1 MSTHPVVADR
11 ALDRALDRAVDRAPA
26 AAPPARRLAVVPP
39 PASPSSTVRSVSQGV
54 PAQPEGPAPSRAR
67 TAPAPGEEPLLPVVG
82 GEEQVP
88 LVTGGTARYANLDVA
103 ASAPALC
110 WVADHV
116 ERVLP
121 LYASVH
127 RGAGYASQVS
137 TAVLEGARDVVGG
150 FVGARADD
158 VVVWTRS
165 TTDALAVL
173 AGCVPDGGSVLVL
186 DLEHHAN
193 LLPWRTQGH
202 RGVTSRVVEAA
213 PTLEGTLAVLADAL
227 AAEPTALVA
236 VTGASNVTGEE
247 LPLRRVADL
256 AHTAG
261 ARLAVDA
268 AQLAPHRAVDVARD
282 GVDWVALS
290 GHKLYAP
297 FGAGALVGRR
307 DWLDEGTPYLAGGGA
322 VAEVGL
328 DDVRWAAAP
337 ARHEGGTP
345 NVLGVAALAAACD
358 ALQALAGG
366 ALEAHERAL
375 RERLV
380 DGLAGVPG
388 VRVHRALEGAPS
400 AIGVVTFTVDGV
412 APGLVAAVLSAEHGI
427 GVRDGRFCAHP
438 LLERLGLR
446 EGAVRASV
454 GVGSRAEDVD
464 RLVAALRALVSD
476 GPGWEYALV
485 EGRWAPVDDP
495 RPWPEWGDPTA
506 RAAAAR
512 PCGG

>member
-11 ALDRALDRAVDRAPA
+11 ALDRAVDRAVA

-39 PASPSSTVRSVSQGV
+39 PAPPREEAGAPSEPS
-54 PAQPEGPAPSRAR
+54 GPAVPRAR
-67 TAPAPGEEPLLPVVG
+67 TAPAPGDEPLLPVVG

-227 AAEPTALVA
+227 AAEPTSLLA

-247 LPLRRVADL
+247 LPLRRLADL
-256 AHTAG
+256 AHAAG

-307 DWLDEGTPYLAGGGA
+307 AGPPRR
-322 VAEVGL
+322 GL
-328 DDVRWAAAP
+328 R
-337 ARHEGGTP
+337 R
-345 NVLGVAALAAACD
+345 
-358 ALQALAGG
+358 
-366 ALEAHERAL
+366 R
-375 RERLV
+375 
-380 DGLAGVPG
+380 
-388 VRVHRALEGAPS
+388 
-400 AIGVVTFTVDGV
+400 
-412 APGLVAAVLSAEHGI
+412 
-427 GVRDGRFCAHP
+427 RDGRPRVVLPRGGVLA
-438 LLERLGLR
+438 GLR
-446 EGAVRASV
+446 RH
-454 GVGSRAEDVD
+454 R
-464 RLVAALRALVSD
+464 SD
-476 GPGWEYALV
+476 G
-485 EGRWAPVDDP
+485 RDH
-495 RPWPEWGDPTA
+495 
-506 RAAAAR
+506 
-512 PCGG
+512 

>member
-1 MSTHPVVADR
+1 VSTHPVIAPV
-11 ALDRALDRAVDRAPA
+11 PA
-26 AAPPARRLAVVPP
+26 ATAADVPPGAPARRLAVVPP
-39 PASPSSTVRSVSQGV
+39 AVPRPARG
-54 PAQPEGPAPSRAR
+54 GRR
-67 TAPAPGEEPLLPVVG
+67 GAPAPGELPLLPVVG
-82 GEEQVP
+82 GDEHVP

-137 TAVLEGARDVVGG
+137 TAVLEGARDVVGA
-150 FVGARADD
+150 FLGAREDD
-158 VVVWTRS
+158 VVVWTRN
-165 TTDALAVL
+165 TTDALALL

-202 RGVTSRVVEAA
+202 RGVTERVVPAA
-213 PTLEGTLAVLADAL
+213 ATLEGTLEVLAAAL
-227 AAEPTALVA
+227 AAEPTALLA
-236 VTGASNVTGEE
+236 VTGAGNVTGEE
-247 LPLRRVADL
+247 LPLRRLADL
-256 AHTAG
+256 AHAAG

-307 DWLDEGTPYLAGGGA
+307 DWLDAGTPHLPGGGA
-322 VAEVGL
+322 VAEVGV

-345 NVLGVAALAAACD
+345 NVLGAAALAAACE
-358 ALQALAGG
+358 ALSALADG
-366 ALEAHERAL
+366 ALEAHEQAL
-375 RERLV
+375 RDRLV
-380 DGLAGVPG
+380 QGLAQVPG
-388 VRVHRALEGAPS
+388 VRVHRSLEGVPS
-400 AIGVVTFTVDGV
+400 AIGVVTFTVDGHE
-412 APGLVAAVLSAEHGI
+412 PGLVAAVLSAEHGV

-438 LLERLGLR
+438 LLERLGLSA
-446 EGAVRASV
+446 GAVRASV

-464 RLVAALRALVSD
+464 RLLAGLRALVAD
-476 GPGWEYALV
+476 GPAGEYELV
-485 EGRWAPVDDP
+485 DGRWAPVDDP
-495 RPWPEWGDPTA
+495 RPWPSWGDPRA
-506 RAAAAR
+506 RAGAVR